1 MKDHA
6 KPLVL
11 ATALLLASI
20 AGGCASLDVEGNGN
34 GGDRPDIVSQLQDDS
49 QGK

>member
-1 MKDHA
+1 MNTKHFF
-6 KPLVL
+6 L

-20 AGGCASLDVEGNGN
+20 VTGCASLDVDGDGHNANG
-34 GGDRPDIVSQLQDDS
+34 PDILSQLHDDS

>member
-1 MKDHA
+1 MNA
-6 KPLVL
+6 KHFFL

-20 AGGCASLDVEGNGN
+20 VTGCASLDVEGDGHNAN
-34 GGDRPDIVSQLQDDS
+34 SGDILATLHDDS

>member
-1 MKDHA
+1 MNDHA
-6 KPLVL
+6 KHVFL

-20 AGGCASLDVEGNGN
+20 VTGCASLDVEGDGHNAN
-34 GGDRPDIVSQLQDDS
+34 RSDILATMQDNS

>member
-1 MKDHA
+1 MNDHT
-6 KPLVL
+6 KHVFL

-20 AGGCASLDVEGNGN
+20 VTGCASLDVEGDGHNSN
-34 GGDRPDIVSQLQDDS
+34 GGDIIATLHDDS

>member
-1 MKDHA
+1 MNNATKHFF
-6 KPLVL
+6 L

-20 AGGCASLDVEGNGN
+20 ATGCASLDVEGDGHNANGN
-34 GGDRPDIVSQLQDDS
+34 EILSQLQDDS